1 MELCSLDDAFN
12 TFSQGPPNTGCS
24 DNKATSES
32 RRHER
37 KKARRCR
44 GPALTYNE
52 SETSM
57 SGMSYPVGNGT
68 DPDRPSTKKMEPVPM
83 MNSAT
88 GLREHADV
96 TQDWGTKEP
105 FVGETDNDLQTIL
118 SIARKNVV
126 TKAPSYFGASP
137 SEDAGSPL
145 PRNKTKEG
153 FSSQAA
159 PYSDI
164 IGTPDSSK
172 MDPSSSADSQVWQ
185 QMKEA
190 KQADFPQ
197 AYSLLSPGAEG
208 LESPELP
215 PLQRSFN
222 WKQGTVPGGQSS
234 FWNKFKQ
241 LQPPLPQFEPTQ
253 QIQSQTHSETPQ
265 VPPGTLTPEQS
276 RELLRKMD
284 EILARLDDKNHVSP
298 ETAQREVLLFIMTGL
313 GVMFL
318 MDVASRTASKLF

>member
-12 TFSQGPPNTGCS
+12 TSMQGPPNSGCT
-24 DNKATSES
+24 DAKATSES
-32 RRHER
+32 RRQER

-44 GPALTYNE
+44 GPALMYNE
-52 SETSM
+52 SDTSI
-57 SGMSYPVGNGT
+57 SGMSNP
-68 DPDRPSTKKMEPVPM
+68 DPDRPSMKKMEPVPM
-83 MNSAT
+83 MNNAT
-88 GLREHADV
+88 GLREHAPV
-96 TQDWGTKEP
+96 EQDWGTKEP
-105 FVGETDNDLQTIL
+105 FVGESDTELKTIL
-118 SIARKNVV
+118 SVARKNVV

-145 PRNKTKEG
+145 PRSKTKEG
-153 FSSQAA
+153 FQGA
-159 PYSDI
+159 PYANI
-164 IGTPDSSK
+164 IGEEGSFENEEST
-172 MDPSSSADSQVWQ
+172 ADSQAWQ
-185 QMKEA
+185 QMKQA
-190 KQADFPQ
+190 KERDFPK

-208 LESPELP
+208 LESSELP
-215 PLQRSFN
+215 AMERSYN
-222 WKQGTVPGGQSS
+222 WKQGTIPGGQSS

-241 LQPPLPQFEPTQ
+241 LQAPLMQFENEEPDAQ
-253 QIQSQTHSETPQ
+253 QTQSQTQQNPD
-265 VPPGTLTPEQS
+265 TLTPEQS